1 MAVKR
6 SSQATSKSA
15 KSRPAS
21 ARPAQRPVAKGHG
34 VATKAKAPA
43 RAASKAP
50 SKGRAPASSAAPA
63 KTPRKV
69 AGAAAKPAHAV
80 ARKTAKATKTRAQPT
95 LRQVVLD
102 ALADMKA
109 VDVKALDV
117 RGITDITDTMVV
129 ASGTSDRHVK
139 SIADRVVQRC
149 KEAGFR
155 PYGLEGERDGEWVL
169 LDLNDLVLHVMLP
182 RVREF
187 YALEKLWEGS
197 GAAAA
202 ARRA

>member
-1 MAVKR
+1 MAAKR
-6 SSQATSKSA
+6 P
-15 KSRPAS
+15 SRPSTATT
-21 ARPAQRPVAKGHG
+21 APRPAARKTATAKVGAKAG
-34 VATKAKAPA
+34 AKAKAAPAKAAPA
-43 RAASKAP
+43 RAAKKRA
-50 SKGRAPASSAAPA
+50 APASPARPAPARARSKAKAAPL
-63 KTPRKV
+63 
-69 AGAAAKPAHAV
+69 
-80 ARKTAKATKTRAQPT
+80 ARLA
-95 LRQVVLD
+95 QVVLD

-155 PYGLEGERDGEWVL
+155 PYGIEGERDGEWVL
-169 LDLNDLVLHVMLP
+169 LDLNDVVLHVMLP

-187 YALEKLWEGS
+187 YALEKLWEG
-197 GAAAA
+197 GAV
-202 ARRA
+202 RRISV

>member
-6 SSQATSKSA
+6 SSP
-15 KSRPAS
+15 PAS
-21 ARPAQRPVAKGHG
+21 RTAARPPQRKAPAKAAAPRKP
-34 VATKAKAPA
+34 ATKAKA
-43 RAASKAP
+43 KAP
-50 SKGRAPASSAAPA
+50 ATSV
-63 KTPRKV
+63 RKV
-69 AGAAAKPAHAV
+69 AGPKPAATKAKAAKG
-80 ARKTAKATKTRAQPT
+80 RAQPT
-95 LRQVVLD
+95 LAQVVLD
-102 ALADMKA
+102 ALDDMKA
-109 VDVKALDV
+109 VNVKAIDV

-155 PYGLEGERDGEWVL
+155 PYGMEGERDGEWVL
-169 LDLNDLVLHVMLP
+169 LDLQDVVLHVMLP

-197 GAAAA
+197 A
-202 ARRA
+202 ARRAS

>member
-6 SSQATSKSA
+6 SSQSKS
-15 KSRPAS
+15 STS
-21 ARPAQRPVAKGHG
+21 ARAAQRKAAVKS
-34 VATKAKAPA
+34 ATPRRAPAAKAKAPA
-43 RAASKAP
+43 KTPARAAGKASAPRKTAGVKAP
-50 SKGRAPASSAAPA
+50 AARSAKAAKAPA
-63 KTPRKV
+63 K
-69 AGAAAKPAHAV
+69 
-80 ARKTAKATKTRAQPT
+80 PT
-95 LRQVVLD
+95 IQQVVLD

-109 VDVKALDV
+109 VDVKAMDV

-149 KEAGFR
+149 KDAGFR
-155 PYGLEGERDGEWVL
+155 PYGMEGERDGEWVL
-169 LDLNDLVLHVMLP
+169 LDLQDVVLHVMLP

-187 YALEKLWEGS
+187 YALEKLWEG
-197 GAAAA
+197 GA

>member
-6 SSQATSKSA
+6 SSQATSTS
-15 KSRPAS
+15 KSRPAA
-21 ARPAQRPVAKGHG
+21 ARPAPRPAAKRRAVAAKGKTPAKAASKT
-34 VATKAKAPA
+34 ATKA
-43 RAASKAP
+43 RS
-50 SKGRAPASSAAPA
+50 
-63 KTPRKV
+63 
-69 AGAAAKPAHAV
+69 AAAKPARRTAAAKPAQA
-80 ARKTAKATKTRAQPT
+80 ARKPAKAAKTRAKPT
-95 LRQVVLD
+95 LQQVVLD

-139 SIADRVVQRC
+139 SIADRIVQRC
-149 KEAGFR
+149 KEAGYR
-155 PYGLEGERDGEWVL
+155 PFGIEGERDGEWVL
-169 LDLNDLVLHVMLP
+169 LDMNDLVLHVMLP

-187 YALEKLWEGS
+187 YALEKLWEGGS
-197 GAAAA
+197 STG

>member
-6 SSQATSKSA
+6 PSSVTSRSSA
-15 KSRPAS
+15 HRS
-21 ARPAQRPVAKGHG
+21 APRKAAAKTT
-34 VATKAKAPA
+34 AAP
-43 RAASKAP
+43 K
-50 SKGRAPASSAAPA
+50 RAPAP
-63 KTPRKV
+63 K
-69 AGAAAKPAHAV
+69 AKPKV
-80 ARKTAKATKTRAQPT
+80 VRKKAQPT
-95 LRQVVLD
+95 LTQVVLD

-109 VDVKALDV
+109 VDVKAMDV

-155 PYGLEGERDGEWVL
+155 PYGVEGERDGEWVL
-169 LDLNDLVLHVMLP
+169 LDLQDVVLHVMLP

-187 YALEKLWEGS
+187 YALEKLWEGG
-197 GAAAA
+197 GAE
-202 ARRA
+202 ARSA

>member
-6 SSQATSKSA
+6 PSRSSSSKSTA
-15 KSRPAS
+15 
-21 ARPAQRPVAKGHG
+21 ARPATRKAPARSPVKRKA
-34 VATKAKAPA
+34 APAKAKAPA
-43 RAASKAP
+43 RTATQSKAASSGAGARPAARTSRPARPKAP
-50 SKGRAPASSAAPA
+50 PALA
-63 KTPRKV
+63 
-69 AGAAAKPAHAV
+69 
-80 ARKTAKATKTRAQPT
+80 
-95 LRQVVLD
+95 QVVLD

-109 VDVKALDV
+109 VNVKALDV
-117 RGITDITDTMVV
+117 RGITDITDMMVV

-139 SIADRVVQRC
+139 SIADRVLQRC

-155 PYGLEGERDGEWVL
+155 PYGIEGERDGEWVL
-169 LDLNDLVLHVMLP
+169 LDLNDVVLHVMLP

-197 GAAAA
+197 A